1 MEELAASL
9 VFNAV
14 NKLINCKL
22 KLIYTASNMNLKEN
36 VFEGLRSIKGNLLRT
51 VLTALIISL
60 GITALVGILTA
71 IDGIQS
77 SVDNSFSG
85 LGANSFDIRN
95 RPAMQIRREGQ
106 KEKRFKNIDYRQAV
120 QYKKL
125 FSVKGKVSLKT
136 NVTFNAIAKY
146 SSKKSNPNVRLL
158 GIDDNFMELKGYK
171 VGMGRN
177 FNPNEYTNSI
187 NVCILGVDIVDQ
199 LFLKENPMDKE
210 IIVNGIKLKVIGL
223 LDKKGNM
230 MGGGD
235 DRVVM
240 VPLETGRKM
249 AVGRNLTFDITTS
262 SSKILNIDDFM
273 EEARGIMRKVRQDPI
288 GMNDSFS
295 LDRSDSMAKSFE
307 GITSSLRI
315 GGFVIGFITL
325 LGAAIALMNIM
336 MVSVSERTRE
346 IGIRKSLGATP
357 NRILQQFLI
366 EAIVICL
373 LGGVGGIVLAI
384 PIGNLIAQGIS
395 SGSASFII
403 PWLWMFTG
411 IVVCVLVGLFS
422 GIYPAFKASQMDP
435 VESLRYE

>member
-1 MEELAASL
+1 
-9 VFNAV
+9 
-14 NKLINCKL
+14 
-22 KLIYTASNMNLKEN
+22 MNLKEN

-60 GITALVGILTA
+60 GITSLVGILTA

-106 KEKRFKNIDYRQAV
+106 REKRFKNIDYRQASR
-120 QYKKL
+120 YKTL
-125 FSVKGKVSLKT
+125 FSSKGKVSLKT
-136 NVTFNAIAKY
+136 NVNFNAIAKHA
-146 SSKKSNPNVRLL
+146 SKKTNPNTRLV

-171 VGMGRN
+171 VGLGRN
-177 FNPNEYTNSI
+177 FSTHEFQHAN
-187 NVCILGVDIVDQ
+187 NVCLLGVDVIDQ
-199 LFLKENPMDKE
+199 LYEKENPVNSE
-210 IIVNGIKLKVIGL
+210 IIVSGQKLKVVGIL
-223 LDKKGNM
+223 EKKGSM

-235 DRVVM
+235 DRVIM

-262 SSKILNIDDFM
+262 STKVKNLDDFM
-273 EEARGIMRKVRQDPI
+273 EEARGAMRKVRMDPI
-288 GMNDSFS
+288 GAEDSFS
-295 LDRSDSMAKSFE
+295 IDRSDSIAKSFE
-307 GITSSLRI
+307 NITSSLRI

-336 MVSVSERTRE
+336 MVSVTERTRE

-357 NRILQQFLI
+357 FRILQQFLI

-373 LGGVGGIVLAI
+373 LGGLGGIVLAI

-403 PWLWMFTG
+403 PWVWMITG
-411 IVVCVLVGLFS
+411 IIVCILVGLFS
-422 GIYPAFKASQMDP
+422 GIYPAFKASKLDP
-435 VESLRYE
+435 VDALRYE